1 MRKNKELYSDTL
13 LCQYVWLKK
22 FTKEIRF
29 THLHIPVESQDIP
42 LKHKQII
49 PITG

>member
-13 LCQYVWLKK
+13 LCQHVGLKK

-29 THLHIPVESQDIP
+29 TPVQIPVESKDIP
-42 LKHKQII
+42 LKYKQII